1 MTIIDAANNL
11 IINEK
16 VVDSEDFDKNTI
28 KKFLKRS
35 LEGLKLEA
43 IITDGHQAYPSII
56 EALGAITTK
65 MRISQN
71 ANTNEK
77 SKQNHTTSKQKK
89 QKK

>member
-1 MTIIDAANNL
+1 MTIINASNNL
-11 IINEK
+11 ITNEK
-16 VVDSEDFDKNTI
+16 VVNSEDFDKNTI
-28 KKFLKRS
+28 KNFLKGS

-43 IITDGHQAYPSII
+43 IITDGHQVYPSII

-77 SKQNHTTSKQKK
+77 SKQNHTKVKQKK
-89 QKK
+89 